1 MLMNESVRQ
10 IRTCVCQTL
19 SVNERGFTMHR
30 LIPARGRGSLSIS
43 VYQIVSSRVFICP
56 ATLEAPWDA
65 HVNCH

>member
-1 MLMNESVRQ
+1 MDESVR
-10 IRTCVCQTL
+10 VKYELCQTFEWTRFY
-19 SVNERGFTMHR
+19 NAPT
-30 LIPARGRGSLSIS
+30 RGRGSLSIS